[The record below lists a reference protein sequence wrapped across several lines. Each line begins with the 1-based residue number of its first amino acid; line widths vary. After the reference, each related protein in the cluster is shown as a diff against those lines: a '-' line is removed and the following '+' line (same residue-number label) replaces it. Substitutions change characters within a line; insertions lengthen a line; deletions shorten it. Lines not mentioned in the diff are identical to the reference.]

1 MIGPTGIVLFVLL
14 SGAAVAASVHAWR
27 AHETYGLFRF
37 LGFELLAA
45 LVGWNTARWFRD
57 PLSGRQL
64 LSWILLIAS
73 LGLAV
78 HGSHLLRSIGRAQRR
93 VMEET
98 QAIVETG
105 AYRYIRHPLYASLL
119 FFVWGAFLKGID
131 ATSAALALPA
141 TVAFALTARYE
152 ERFNLQRFG
161 SRYAEYMRRT
171 KMFVPFIV

>member
-1 MIGPTGIVLFVLL
+1 MIGFVGILLFVLL
-14 SGAAVAASVHAWR
+14 SGVAVAASVHAWR

-45 LVGWNTARWFRD
+45 LVGWNAARWFRD
-57 PLSGRQL
+57 PVSIHQL
-64 LSWILLIAS
+64 LSWVLLAAS

-78 HGSHLLRSIGRAQRR
+78 HGFHLLRSIGQARQR
-93 VMEET
+93 VMEDT
-98 QAIVETG
+98 QAIVEAG

-119 FFVWGAFLKGID
+119 LFVWGAFLKGVD
-131 ATSAALALPA
+131 VTSAVLALPA
-141 TVAFALTARYE
+141 TAAFALTARYE
-152 ERFNLQRFG
+152 ERFNLDRFG